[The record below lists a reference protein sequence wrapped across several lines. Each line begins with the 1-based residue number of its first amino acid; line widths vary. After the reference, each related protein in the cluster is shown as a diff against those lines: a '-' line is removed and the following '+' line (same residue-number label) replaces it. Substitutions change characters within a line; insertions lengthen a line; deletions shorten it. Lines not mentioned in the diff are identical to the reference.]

1 MCILVHNTLSGRCGG
16 MNEEGTFERGEAQLS
31 GRLVRE
37 HGGDGAGRVRDTRR
51 GEGRPALAAT
61 TLVSKL
67 APYKVSRALAAT
79 TTAFGKDGD

>member
-1 MCILVHNTLSGRCGG
+1 MTK
-16 MNEEGTFERGEAQLS
+16 EGTFESGEAQLC

-37 HGGDGAGRVRDTRR
+37 HGGSDACRVRKN
-51 GEGRPALAAT
+51 GRAALAAT

-79 TTAFGKDGD
+79 TTAFGKDSD